1 MKDQTPGKNE
11 KTKAKGTKENEEKV
25 KAKVKSK
32 TKAQTKE
39 KSAKKTHTFQAETKE
54 LLNIMINSLY
64 THREIFLRELISN
77 SSDAIDKINFQ
88 SLTQPELLEDDPEFK
103 ITLGIDKEAKTFSIY
118 DNGIG
123 MTYEEVIQNI
133 GTIAKSGSK
142 VFLESIK
149 NKDEVDLIGKFG
161 VGFYSAFMVAEKVVL
176 TSRVAGTKEGTLWE
190 SKGDGTFTIERVPV
204 EKRGTEI
211 VLHLR
216 KEVYETNEPE
226 EDFLNQYT
234 IQNLVK
240 KYSDYI
246 AYPIEMDF
254 TREDPVRD
262 KEGKAVEGK
271 YETVIERKQLNSQTP
286 IWERDKKK
294 ITKDEYFQFYK
305 HHFHDWNEFADV
317 IHIKA
322 EGKIEYTALLF
333 IPTRPPSNLYEKTYT
348 AGIHLYANHVFVM
361 ADCKELLPDHLRFVR
376 GLVDSPDFSLNISRE
391 ILQHTEQLKIIG
403 KGLEKR
409 VLNAMTNLQ
418 KNERKTYNEVW
429 KEVGKAIKGGI
440 YMAYK
445 NKESLQDL
453 VMFPSSYDE
462 DGFVTLKEYV
472 ERMPEGQKHIYFAT
486 GKDIDTIQRMPQLEV
501 FRDKNIEILY
511 FVDKVDEFIT
521 QNLDEYDGKK
531 LKSITRQ
538 DLDLDD
544 IISDDKKD
552 KDKKKDKKDDEDKKK
567 EDEKYKDLL
576 IAIKN
581 VLGDKVAEVRISK
594 RLTTSPVCLV
604 TGGAGMTFN
613 MEQLLKGA
621 NQIAPRASKIME
633 LNEKHD
639 IFNVLQ
645 DMFKKDKN
653 APEFK
658 KFSELLFHQAL
669 LIEGYE
675 LDNPV
680 EFSNL
685 ISDMMVTAYRTPAAA
700 GKPKTKSKSKK

>member
-1 MKDQTPGKNE
+1 MTDETASKN
-11 KTKAKGTKENEEKV
+11 KKAKSKARTTKKTEEKV
-25 KAKVKSK
+25 KTK
-32 TKAQTKE
+32 TKTGTAKETRNFQTE
-39 KSAKKTHTFQAETKE
+39 AKE

-77 SSDAIDKINFQ
+77 GSDAIDKINFR
-88 SLTQPELLEDDPEFK
+88 SLTEPELLEDDPELK
-103 ITLGIDKEAKTFSIY
+103 IIVGVDKEAKTFSIY

-123 MTYEEVIQNI
+123 MTYDEVIQNI
-133 GTIAKSGSK
+133 GTIAKSGSQA
-142 VFLESIK
+142 FLDSIK

-161 VGFYSAFMVAEKVVL
+161 VGFYSCFMVAERVVL
-176 TSRVAGTKEGTLWE
+176 TSRVAGTKMGTRWE
-190 SKGDGTFTIERVPV
+190 SKGDGTYTIEKAPV

-211 VLHLR
+211 VLFLR
-216 KEVYETNEPE
+216 KKIYETTEPE

-254 TREDPVRD
+254 VREDPVKD
-262 KEGKAVEGK
+262 KDGKAIEGK
-271 YETVIERKQLNSQTP
+271 YETVIDRKQLNSQTP

-305 HHFHDWNEFADV
+305 HHFHDWNEYADV

-322 EGKIEYTALLF
+322 EGNIEYTALLF

-391 ILQHTEQLKIIG
+391 ILQHTDQLKLIG

-409 VLNAMTNLQ
+409 VLKAMTNLQ
-418 KNERKTYNEVW
+418 KNEWKTYNEVW

-462 DGFVTLKEYV
+462 TEDRFTSLKEYV
-472 ERMPEGQKHIYFAT
+472 ERMPEGQKNIYFAT
-486 GKDIDTIQRMPQLEV
+486 GKDSDTIQRMPQLEA
-501 FRDKNIEILY
+501 FRDRNIEILY

-538 DLDLDD
+538 DLDLED
-544 IISDDKKD
+544 IISDDKDD
-552 KDKKKDKKDDEDKKK
+552 KIKKKDKKDDKDKK
-567 EDEKYKDLL
+567 EEEKYKDLL
-576 IAIKN
+576 VAIKN

-594 RLTTSPVCLV
+594 RLTKSPVCLV
-604 TGGAGMTFN
+604 TGSGGMTFN

-633 LNEKHD
+633 LNEKHQ
-639 IFNVLQ
+639 IFSVLQ
-645 DMFKKDKN
+645 KMFKKDKN
-653 APEFK
+653 SLEFK

-675 LDNPV
+675 LENPV

-685 ISDMMVTAYRTPAAA
+685 ISDMMVAAYHTPA
-700 GKPKTKSKSKK
+700 GSKSKSKSKK